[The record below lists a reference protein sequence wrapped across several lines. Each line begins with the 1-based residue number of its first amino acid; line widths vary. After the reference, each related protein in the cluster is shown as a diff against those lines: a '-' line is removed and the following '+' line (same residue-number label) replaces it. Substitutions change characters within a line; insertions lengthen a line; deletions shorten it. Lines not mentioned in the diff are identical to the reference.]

1 MVAPA
6 HAALIGLAL
15 LLGGSATRR
24 VKRQDRASTDR
35 ANDTTSLAYPNTKE
49 CWLVASKGRKFQRKG
64 NYALR
69 RILSG
74 YDPLNISLH
83 AGKYEIDFHGCTI
96 GMEVDASVLVGGFGG
111 AQIESFGCTQD
122 GRRTIT
128 LGSRTSFGRSIET
141 AGAIRVNWTICGV
154 NYPNETAIRVGAFTT
169 NPGINVALK
178 LYKYWG
184 LVWKPSGFETLEF
197 VHGGIDRITCD
208 LTGLPEFIGKPVSQW
223 CENIIQWL
231 IDKIVGNVKDRVNTI
246 LQGVDTMA
254 EECDP
259 EYDCDCDGNTDCG
272 KWDYDGNKCHNLDQ
286 CDFNWRLGDKSQEQ
300 KCRCKQSQ

>member
-1 MVAPA
+1 MVVPA

-15 LLGGSATRR
+15 LLGGSATRL
-24 VKRQDRASTDR
+24 VKRQNRASTSR
-35 ANDTTSLAYPNTKE
+35 ADDTTSLAYPDTRSCGK
-49 CWLVASKGRKFQRKG
+49 VAKKGRKFQRKG

-69 RILSG
+69 RVLSG

-96 GMEVDASVLVGGFGG
+96 GMEVDASVLVGGFRD
-111 AQIESFGCTQD
+111 AQIESFGCTRD
-122 GRRTIT
+122 GPRNMT
-128 LGSRTSFGRSIET
+128 LSSRTSFGRSIET

-184 LVWKPSGFETLEF
+184 LIWKPSGFETLEF